1 MVRIFLMQGF
11 RLLGSLIDIVL
22 TFEFGHNLLILKMV
36 ILDKV
41 DNIEIEPAL
50 RLIRIPYLFVS
61 SPSYFGLLVT
71 SMGTLND
78 NLTHKF

>member
-22 TFEFGHNLLILKMV
+22 TFEFGHNLLILKMA

-50 RLIRIPYLFVS
+50 IYNKIWPKIFLSQITF
-61 SPSYFGLLVT
+61 
-71 SMGTLND
+71 
-78 NLTHKF
+78 NLA